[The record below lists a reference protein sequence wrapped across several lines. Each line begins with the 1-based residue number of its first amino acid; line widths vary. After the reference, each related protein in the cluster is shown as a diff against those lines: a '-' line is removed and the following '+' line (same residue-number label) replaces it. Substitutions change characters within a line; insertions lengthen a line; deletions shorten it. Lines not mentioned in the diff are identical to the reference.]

1 VLGGCRRTAGVP
13 SLCGSEQN
21 QAYQGERQMIEA
33 LDLTMRYG
41 STELGLAPS
50 DNDNGRVIAAVRYLE
65 S

>member
-1 VLGGCRRTAGVP
+1 
-13 SLCGSEQN
+13 
-21 QAYQGERQMIEA
+21 MIEA